1 MEIHK
6 SSPGYLAFDR
16 FEVDLTSGRLLKNGR
31 RIRLQ
36 PQPFR
41 MLEMMLQRPGE
52 LITRE
57 EVCGALWNSDTFV
70 EFDHSLGTAVNKIR
84 EALDDSAENPRF
96 VETIPRRGYRFIGK
110 LTIDPLGGAVAP
122 LAPPRPGTDESRNV
136 DAGKQPQTPA
146 KSSFRRAAGLAA
158 VLVAAALVVSVANR
172 LYRYE
177 SMHPDS
183 FADVQ
188 VSPFSTLPGNENS
201 PAFSPDGSRIAFEW
215 DGGPGSASSG
225 YDLYVKSV
233 GNEKT
238 LRLTNHPSHWI
249 TPVWSPDG
257 TQIAFHRIAGDDT
270 GIYVVSALGGPE
282 RKLRATHAPYET
294 ATPISWSPDGKWI
307 AFADAVP
314 GQAGNRMFL
323 LSPATLEVTSLPHNP
338 SCMHEAVPTFSHRGD
353 RLAYMC
359 VHSMVDVEVD
369 TALVSHWQPSRVTSF
384 AGPAVG
390 IAWTTDD
397 SGVVFAHAAN
407 DGPVLDKAL
416 LRDGTLRRLSF
427 APSSE
432 RPTISPVGERLAYAS
447 GSGRVNIYRR
457 DLSHPS
463 SPAVGLSSTTR
474 EQDNP
479 QYSPDGQH
487 IAFASSRGGSR
498 EIWVSDADGDNL
510 LRLSDLKGYVTR
522 PHWSP
527 DGKKIAF
534 GTHQVGRDGVDRQ
547 EIFIVDVAEGVPRR
561 IETNVRDV
569 ALPSWSHDGKF
580 IYFTSFEAF
589 GQKIYRCSAT
599 GGEATPLRTGRDGM
613 NPQESPDGTMLYY
626 ASRRANTAL
635 VALSLKD
642 GSSETVEGLPPVS
655 SANQWLIAGA
665 GIYFVPTEA
674 PKSLFYFDFATGKSR
689 QVFENSL
696 PLAEG
701 FSFSPDGAFL
711 LYAQVDESSTA
722 IMLADHF
729 R

>member
-57 EVCGALWNSDTFV
+57 EVCRALWNSDTFV

-84 EALDDSAENPRF
+84 EALEDSAENPRF

-110 LTIDPLGGAVAP
+110 LTIDPLGVAVAP
-122 LAPPRPGTDESRNV
+122 LALPRPGTDDSRNFN
-136 DAGKQPQTPA
+136 AGEQSQTPA
-146 KSSFRRAAGLAA
+146 KSSFRRAASMAA
-158 VLVAAALVVSVANR
+158 VFVAAALVASVA
-172 LYRYE
+172 YRFYPYE
-177 SMHPDS
+177 SMHSDS

-188 VSPFSTLPGNENS
+188 VSPFSTLPGNENA
-201 PAFSPDGSRIAFEW
+201 PAFSPDGSRIAFGW
-215 DGGPGSASSG
+215 DGGPGPASSG
-225 YDLYVKSV
+225 YDLYVKSL

-249 TPVWSPDG
+249 HPVWSPDG
-257 TQIAFHRIAGDDT
+257 TQIAFHRIAGDAT
-270 GIYVVSALGGPE
+270 GLYVVSALGGPE
-282 RKLRATHAPYET
+282 RKLHGTHAPYET

-323 LSPATLEVTSLPHNP
+323 LSPETLEVMPLPHNP

-397 SGVVFAHAAN
+397 SGLVFAHAAN
-407 DGPVLDKAL
+407 DGPVLDKAV

-457 DLSHPS
+457 DLSRPS
-463 SPAVGLSSTTR
+463 SPAVVLSSTTR
-474 EQDNP
+474 EQDDP
-479 QYSPDGQH
+479 QYSPDGQR

-580 IYFTSFEAF
+580 IYFTSFEAL

-599 GGEATPLRTGRDGM
+599 GGEAHT
-613 NPQESPDGTMLYY
+613 
-626 ASRRANTAL
+626 ASYRPRRH
-635 VALSLKD
+635 
-642 GSSETVEGLPPVS
+642 EPPG
-655 SANQWLIAGA
+655 IA
-665 GIYFVPTEA
+665 
-674 PKSLFYFDFATGKSR
+674 
-689 QVFENSL
+689 
-696 PLAEG
+696 
-701 FSFSPDGAFL
+701 
-711 LYAQVDESSTA
+711 
-722 IMLADHF
+722 
-729 R
+729 

>member
-1 MEIHK
+1 
-6 SSPGYLAFDR
+6 
-16 FEVDLTSGRLLKNGR
+16 
-31 RIRLQ
+31 
-36 PQPFR
+36 
-41 MLEMMLQRPGE
+41 
-52 LITRE
+52 
-57 EVCGALWNSDTFV
+57 
-70 EFDHSLGTAVNKIR
+70 
-84 EALDDSAENPRF
+84 
-96 VETIPRRGYRFIGK
+96 
-110 LTIDPLGGAVAP
+110 
-122 LAPPRPGTDESRNV
+122 
-136 DAGKQPQTPA
+136 
-146 KSSFRRAAGLAA
+146 
-158 VLVAAALVVSVANR
+158 
-172 LYRYE
+172 
-177 SMHPDS
+177 
-183 FADVQ
+183 
-188 VSPFSTLPGNENS
+188 
-201 PAFSPDGSRIAFEW
+201 
-215 DGGPGSASSG
+215 
-225 YDLYVKSV
+225 
-233 GNEKT
+233 
-238 LRLTNHPSHWI
+238 
-249 TPVWSPDG
+249 
-257 TQIAFHRIAGDDT
+257 
-270 GIYVVSALGGPE
+270 
-282 RKLRATHAPYET
+282 
-294 ATPISWSPDGKWI
+294 
-307 AFADAVP
+307 
-314 GQAGNRMFL
+314 
-323 LSPATLEVTSLPHNP
+323 
-338 SCMHEAVPTFSHRGD
+338 MHEAVPTFSHRGD

-613 NPQESPDGTMLYY
+613 NPQESPDGTMLV
-626 ASRRANTAL
+626 L
-635 VALSLKD
+635 CVAPCEHRI
-642 GSSETVEGLPPVS
+642 SSPF
-655 SANQWLIAGA
+655 AQRWLIRNG
-665 GIYFVPTEA
+665 
-674 PKSLFYFDFATGKSR
+674 
-689 QVFENSL
+689 
-696 PLAEG
+696 
-701 FSFSPDGAFL
+701 
-711 LYAQVDESSTA
+711 
-722 IMLADHF
+722 
-729 R
+729 